1 MLNPCRNK
9 AFCFVL
15 CVLQV
20 HVSFSASLLSS
31 DRDQQLTREQYI
43 EQYKDIAIRQMYRYG
58 IPASIILAQGCL
70 ESGNGN
76 SRLAREANN
85 HFGIKCHDWEG
96 DRIFHD
102 DDQSQECFRKYA
114 SAEDSYYDHSEFLR
128 SRPRYAGL
136 FLLDKTDY
144 KAWAHGLKKAGYA
157 TNPRYAQL
165 IIGLIEQ
172 YHLHQYD
179 AYPPEGLTGEQPLQP
194 VKQPGIFSGD
204 IPPGDVFSISVERRI
219 LQTNGKRYV
228 ISAPGDTYRSLAA
241 EYGLFKSE
249 LMRYND
255 VRHEQE
261 LAVGEKVYL
270 ERKAKKG
277 PEGVSTWTTLNGET
291 LHYVSQRFGIR
302 LESLRRLNP
311 GTVDHLLPGTV
322 LHLR

>member
-1 MLNPCRNK
+1 MLNPCLYK
-9 AFCFVL
+9 AFCLVV

-20 HVSFSASLLSS
+20 HVSSAVPILSS
-31 DRDQQLTREQYI
+31 GADIHLTRKQYI
-43 EQYKDIAIRQMYRYG
+43 EKYKDIAVRQMHRYG

-102 DDQSQECFRKYA
+102 DDQSGECFRKYA
-114 SAEDSYYDHSEFLR
+114 SAEDSYYDHSEFL
-128 SRPRYAGL
+128 STRPRYSDL
-136 FLLDKTDY
+136 FLLDRTDY
-144 KAWAHGLKKAGYA
+144 VGWAHGLKKAGYA

-165 IIGLIEQ
+165 LINLIEN
-172 YHLHQYD
+172 HNLHQYD
-179 AYPPEGLTGEQPLQP
+179 TFLPEDTTDQWQRPAPARYGKYTGDLPLE
-194 VKQPGIFSGD
+194 
-204 IPPGDVFSISVERRI
+204 DVFSISVERRVR
-219 LQTNGKRYV
+219 QTNGKRYV
-228 ISAPGDTYRSLAA
+228 IAQPGDTYRSLAA
-241 EYGLFKSE
+241 EYGLFKGE
-249 LMRYND
+249 LIRYND
-255 VRHEQE
+255 TRRDDA

-277 PEGVSTWTTLNGET
+277 PKGVSTWTTVAGET

-311 GTVDHLLPGTV
+311 GIEDRPAPGTV
-322 LHLR
+322 LDLR